1 MTTKINFSEWL
12 EAELNQRGWRQA
24 ELVRRSGLSVG
35 HVSRIITSQRLPG
48 SDAIQ
53 GIARA
58 FKMPVEDVMR
68 QAGLLHQ
75 RQLTHHYRGIQH
87 IRNTRRLNYQCGPVA
102 RTRPSTLK
110 D

>member
-68 QAGLLHQ
+68 QAGLLPSSAINSQQALAELHKKIDKLSESD
-75 RQLTHHYRGIQH
+75 RQIILAMVNRIG
-87 IRNTRRLNYQCGPVA
+87 G
-102 RTRPSTLK
+102 
-110 D
+110 